1 MQPGFDGAHGFE
13 SALAFVLAWEGG
25 GTVTD
30 DPADPGGTTRWG
42 ISLRFYRRLHPDA
55 DAADIRRLDE
65 AAAAALYREHFWQAQ
80 FCDRL
85 PPPLALLVFDMAVN
99 CPPEVT
105 VRTLQQALG
114 VAADGVF
121 GPVTLA
127 AAGNRGKEA
136 VVLRDL
142 CAERAAYYAGLAG
155 FARYGHGWL
164 RRTLAAHGAALA
176 LRAASID
183 VREAVVTRASA
194 RDGYR

>member
-1 MQPGFDGAHGFE
+1 MQPGFDD
-13 SALAFVLAWEGG
+13 ALAFVLDWEGG
-25 GTVTD
+25 GAVTD

-55 DAADIRRLDE
+55 EADDIRGLEESE
-65 AAAAALYREHFWQAQ
+65 AVALYREHFWQAQ
-80 FCDRL
+80 NCQDL
-85 PPPLALLVFDMAVN
+85 PPPLALLVFDMGVN

-105 VRTLQQALG
+105 VRALQQALR
-114 VAADGVF
+114 VTVDGVF

-127 AAGNRGKEA
+127 AARDRGWEEM
-136 VVLRDL
+136 VLRDL

-155 FARYGHGWL
+155 FARYGRGWL

-183 VREAVVTRASA
+183 VWEAVVTQASA

>member
-1 MQPGFDGAHGFE
+1 MQPGFEA
-13 SALAFVLAWEGG
+13 ALAFVLAWEGG
-25 GTVTD
+25 GAVTD

-55 DAADIRRLDE
+55 QADDIRGLAE
-65 AAAAALYREHFWQAQ
+65 AAAAALYRRHFWQAQ
-80 FCDRL
+80 HCDRL

-99 CPPEVT
+99 CPSEVT

-114 VAADGVF
+114 VAVDGVF

-127 AAGNRGKEA
+127 AARRRGEEET
-136 VVLRDL
+136 VLRDL

-155 FARYGHGWL
+155 FARYGRGWL

-176 LRAASID
+176 LRTASIN
-183 VREAVVTRASA
+183 VREGVVTQASA
-194 RDGYR
+194 RGGYR

>member
-1 MQPGFDGAHGFE
+1 MQPGFDD
-13 SALAFVLAWEGG
+13 ALAFVLAWEGG
-25 GTVTD
+25 GAVTD

-55 DAADIRRLDE
+55 EADDIRRLD
-65 AAAAALYREHFWQAQ
+65 AAAAADLYRTHFWQAQ
-80 FCDRL
+80 HCDRL
-85 PPPLALLVFDMAVN
+85 PPPLALPVFDMAVN

-105 VRTLQQALG
+105 VRALQQALG
-114 VAADGVF
+114 VAVDGVF

-127 AAGNRGKEA
+127 AARRRGREEA
-136 VVLRDL
+136 VLRDL
-142 CAERAAYYAGLAG
+142 CAERAIYYAGLAG
-155 FARYGHGWL
+155 FARYGRGWL

-183 VREAVVTRASA
+183 MRESVITQASA